1 MSLELLN
8 YKHSSFLLLGVK
20 LPKQRII
27 NNIIK
32 KSMDQIPATYS
43 TIENSFKEKN
53 IINFK
58 SNVKDNSRKIF
69 YIYKYFQPLFTN
81 MGWGKDIFPRFSI
94 LKIKENSI
102 KTSNKNYGVG

>member
-1 MSLELLN
+1 MSLELPN
-8 YKHSSFLLLGVK
+8 YKHSIFLLLGVK

-69 YIYKYFQPLFTN
+69 YIYKYFQLLFTN
-81 MGWGKDIFPRFSI
+81 MVWDKDIFPRFSI
-94 LKIKENSI
+94 LKIQENSI
-102 KTSNKNYGVG
+102 KNI

>member
-102 KTSNKNYGVG
+102 KNI

>member
-69 YIYKYFQPLFTN
+69 IFTSTFNYFLQTWCGARIYFLDSQY
-81 MGWGKDIFPRFSI
+81 
-94 LKIKENSI
+94 
-102 KTSNKNYGVG
+102 

>member
-81 MGWGKDIFPRFSI
+81 MGWDKDLFPRFSI

-102 KTSNKNYGVG
+102 KNI

>member
-8 YKHSSFLLLGVK
+8 YKHSIFLLLGVK

-27 NNIIK
+27 NNLLKSLWIK
-32 KSMDQIPATYS
+32 SQLHIQQSKIVLR
-43 TIENSFKEKN
+43 KKN

-69 YIYKYFQPLFTN
+69 HIYKYFQLLFTN
-81 MGWGKDIFPRFSI
+81 MVWGKDIFPRFSI
-94 LKIKENSI
+94 LKIQENSI
-102 KTSNKNYGVG
+102 KNI

>member
-81 MGWGKDIFPRFSI
+81 MVWGKDIFPRFSI

-102 KTSNKNYGVG
+102 KNI

>member
-43 TIENSFKEKN
+43 TIENSFKEK
-53 IINFK
+53 I
-58 SNVKDNSRKIF
+58 
-69 YIYKYFQPLFTN
+69 L
-81 MGWGKDIFPRFSI
+81 SI
-94 LKIKENSI
+94 LKAMSRTTLVKYFIF
-102 KTSNKNYGVG
+102 TSTFNYFLQTWCGTRIYFLDSQY

>member
-32 KSMDQIPATYS
+32 KFMDQIPATYS

-58 SNVKDNSRKIF
+58 SNVKNNSRKIF

-81 MGWGKDIFPRFSI
+81 MGWGKDLFPRFSI